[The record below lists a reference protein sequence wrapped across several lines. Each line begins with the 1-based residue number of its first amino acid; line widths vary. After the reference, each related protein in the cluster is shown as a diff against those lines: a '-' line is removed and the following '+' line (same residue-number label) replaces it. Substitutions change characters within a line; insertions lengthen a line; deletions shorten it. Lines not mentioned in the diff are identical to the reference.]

1 MKPNLRFVSKM
12 TLSTRQCTIPTVKCV
27 FLKIRVFL
35 FVAVIKCKT
44 AFEYRCL

>member
-12 TLSTRQCTIPTVKCV
+12 TLSTRQCAIPTLNV

-35 FVAVIKCKT
+35 FIAVIKCKT
-44 AFEYRCL
+44 AFKYRCL